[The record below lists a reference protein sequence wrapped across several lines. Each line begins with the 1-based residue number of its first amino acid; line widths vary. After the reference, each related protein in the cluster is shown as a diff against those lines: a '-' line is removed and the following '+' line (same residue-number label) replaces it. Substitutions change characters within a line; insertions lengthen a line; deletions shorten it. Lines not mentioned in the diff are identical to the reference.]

1 MQVAQEDPSYI
12 AFYLVVSTGMRQGEL
27 LGLRWKDIDF
37 EKGCLYVRQTLNH
50 DGKTFLKGLRQK
62 QVFVPLAF
70 QIKL

>member
-1 MQVAQEDPSYI
+1 M
-12 AFYLVVSTGMRQGEL
+12 
-27 LGLRWKDIDF
+27 GLRWKDIDF